1 MAHAD
6 REPSAAASHSDNPD
20 AWVSGGHE
28 KFETPVVPVRD
39 GEHPAAAPVRCAC
52 CGTEKPKHG
61 PCPSCGFGW
70 NAPAA
75 ANHRDATLYAHGK
88 EYVWRHSAA
97 LEGLVLTVKDVF
109 EFQDGFTIR
118 AEGEDGEWVIDVAL
132 PDDYGVWFAANEAAA

>member
-1 MAHAD
+1 MASDPNAA
-6 REPSAAASHSDNPD
+6 SAACTCQPK
-20 AWVSGGHE
+20 GGLPH
-28 KFETPVVPVRD
+28 
-39 GEHPAAAPVRCAC
+39 GEHPYDYGYDDPADCPV
-52 CGTEKPKHG
+52 HG
-61 PCPSCGFGW
+61 GS
-70 NAPAA
+70 A

-109 EFQDGFTIR
+109 EFRDGFTIR